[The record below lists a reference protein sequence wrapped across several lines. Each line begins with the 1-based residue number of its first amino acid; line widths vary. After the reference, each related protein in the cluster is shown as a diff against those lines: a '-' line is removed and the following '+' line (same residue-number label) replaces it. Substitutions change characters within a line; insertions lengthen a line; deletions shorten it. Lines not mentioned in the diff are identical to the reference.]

1 MLLFISVT
9 TGYINMAQEHTVSFK
24 VFLQSDGVNEVRRFG
39 IDRDVVSS
47 CTYLREKL
55 RAVFPSLH
63 GRDFT
68 VAWRGNQS
76 CNCFCYLRAAVVVK
90 LCM

>member
-9 TGYINMAQEHTVSFK
+9 SGCINMAEEHTVSFK
-24 VFLQSDGVNEVRRFG
+24 VFLQNDGASEVRRFG
-39 IDRDVVSS
+39 IDRDVVASY
-47 CTYLREKL
+47 TYLREKL

-63 GRDFT
+63 GRNFS

-76 CNCFCYLRAAVVVK
+76 CNCSYYLRATVVVK
-90 LCM
+90 